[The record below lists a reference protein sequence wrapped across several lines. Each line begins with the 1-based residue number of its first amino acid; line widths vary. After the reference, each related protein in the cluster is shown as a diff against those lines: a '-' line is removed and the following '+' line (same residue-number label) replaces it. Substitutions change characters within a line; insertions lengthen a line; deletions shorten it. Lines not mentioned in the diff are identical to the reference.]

1 MTIRTLCLILLCV
14 SLSAVAQITLKTGM
28 SSARVVAAMAGGDTM
43 AAAFTVATTPA
54 VIIGLGLYGIG
65 AVAWLLV
72 LSKIDVS
79 IAYPFNGIGFI
90 VTSAL
95 AMTLL
100 GEHVGILRWIGTLL
114 VAGGVY
120 LVAIG

>member
-14 SLSAVAQITLKTGM
+14 CLSAIAQITLKTGM
-28 SSARVVAAMAGGDTM
+28 SSSRVMAAMAGDGVT
-43 AAAFTVATTPA
+43 AAFTVATTPA
-54 VIIGLGLYGIG
+54 VIIGLALYGFG

-72 LSKIDVS
+72 LNKVDVS
-79 IAYPFNGIGFI
+79 MAYPFNGIGFI

-95 AMTLL
+95 AVMLL